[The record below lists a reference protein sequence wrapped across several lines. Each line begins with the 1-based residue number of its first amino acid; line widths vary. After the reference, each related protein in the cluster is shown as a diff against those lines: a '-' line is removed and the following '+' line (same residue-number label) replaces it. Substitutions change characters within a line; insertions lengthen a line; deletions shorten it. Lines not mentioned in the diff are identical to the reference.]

1 MKMLDIEEVYVICAA
16 MLMFTI
22 IICTMI
28 CADAYVKAH
37 QVHSEKVVE
46 TKNGGK

>member
-1 MKMLDIEEVYVICAA
+1 MKLLDIEEVYVICVA

-28 CADAYVKAH
+28 CADAYVKSH
-37 QVHSEKVVE
+37 QTNIE
-46 TKNGGK
+46 TKSGGK